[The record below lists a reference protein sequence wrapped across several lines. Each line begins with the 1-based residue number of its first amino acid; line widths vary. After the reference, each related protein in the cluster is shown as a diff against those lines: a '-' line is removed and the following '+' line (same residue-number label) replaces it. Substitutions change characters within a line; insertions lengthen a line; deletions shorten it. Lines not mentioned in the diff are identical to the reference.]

1 MEIGGFFT
9 TPEPGYFGSEQASRV
24 REEPNPNLNGLATHT
39 PSPAQPTRPTNTMK
53 SGLSAAQH
61 QHRPET
67 QGFLPSLDLHAA
79 ASSSYLVQTNHRS
92 VVAGSAFG
100 EPQLCPPRR
109 ASGGRFFLDPGIG
122 KSTRSGPL
130 PLRSL
135 VLRVPHARPAVATV
149 RHGLRSATVQV
160 SHCTLISSAEHA
172 YRHLMQNVV
181 SLLPH
186 AKKDSKVES
195 KQSKGSALNELVE
208 LRSCSSCLFF
218 ECRKQKD
225 LYLWMV
231 KSPAGPSVKFL
242 VNAVHTME
250 ELRLTGN
257 HLKGSRPLLTFSSNF
272 DQQPHWK
279 LLKEMITQ
287 IFATPKDHRKAK
299 PFHDHVF
306 VFSIVD
312 DHIWFRNYQISV
324 PHNEI
329 DKVDKG
335 GLDKM
340 TLVEVGPRFCLNPIK
355 IFGGSFGGPTLFE
368 NPFYV
373 SPNQISAIVW
383 LVSFCGSGEKDLQLT
398 RVCIFMYALTCTDP
412 HPGVNNG
419 FIDLEHQIRALE
431 KRKKA
436 GKYAKKV
443 KAKVRRKMHEM
454 ENTLEPDEF
463 ADLWK
468 GED

>member
-1 MEIGGFFT
+1 MCLLEKL
-9 TPEPGYFGSEQASRV
+9 FGSLPRAAAAEAA
-24 REEPNPNLNGLATHT
+24 ATAAAAIRA
-39 PSPAQPTRPTNTMK
+39 PAMAKKRK
-53 SGLSAAQH
+53 RSSDAAAAVEKPDEFAPQ
-61 QHRPET
+61 RPERT
-67 QGFLPSLDLHAA
+67 LFGFKEKPADDEEAEAEAASEGEEDAA
-79 ASSSYLVQTNHRS
+79 AAAAAAPFRNKEKVLVTCS
-92 VVAGSAFG
+92 
-100 EPQLCPPRR
+100 RR
-109 ASGGRFFLDPGIG
+109 INYR
-122 KSTRSGPL
+122 
-130 PLRSL
+130 
-135 VLRVPHARPAVATV
+135 
-149 RHGLRSATVQV
+149 
-160 SHCTLISSAEHA
+160 

-195 KQSKGSALNELVE
+195 KQSKGNALNELLE
-208 LRSCSSCLFF
+208 LRNCSSCLFF

-231 KSPAGPSVKFL
+231 KSPGGPSVKFL

-250 ELRLTGN
+250 ELKLTGN
-257 HLKGSRPLLTFSSNF
+257 HLKGSRPLITFSTNF
-272 DQQPHWK
+272 DEQPHWQ
-279 LLKEMITQ
+279 LVKEMLTQ

-312 DHIWFRNYQISV
+312 DHVWFRNYQISV

-355 IFGGSFGGPTLFE
+355 IFGGSFGGPTLYE

-373 SPNQISAIVW
+373 SPN
-383 LVSFCGSGEKDLQLT
+383 
-398 RVCIFMYALTCTDP
+398 
-412 HPGVNNG
+412 
-419 FIDLEHQIRALE
+419 QIRALE

-463 ADLWK
+463 AELWK